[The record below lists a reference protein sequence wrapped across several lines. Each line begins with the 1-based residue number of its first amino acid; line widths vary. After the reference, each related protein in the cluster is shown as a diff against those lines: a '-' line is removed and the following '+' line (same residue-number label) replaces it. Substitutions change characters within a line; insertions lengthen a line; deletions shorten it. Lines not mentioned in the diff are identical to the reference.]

1 MMGRKDLY
9 NLESLYMLSAI
20 AEYQGKRQAAEM
32 LGISVDTISKYISN
46 MELEL
51 GVKLLVS
58 NSRGSYLTPNGHKL
72 LEEFRKLKG
81 VLSNVYTLKPE
92 EETVQ
97 GSVRVL
103 MNAGASSRFLC
114 SEISD
119 FLDSYPLLN
128 LQVTN
133 TFDRPTLANMAYDV
147 AISYYRPTGSDEVI
161 MGQKKVLCGYFASP
175 EFLGRYGYPHD
186 IDDMTEN
193 YRMINFENNMSSLA
207 GWRELMKKA
216 KIVPYSTNST
226 LAVDEAVSLGAGI
239 GILPLRF
246 KDSGLVC
253 LDNIPCSECLMFYL
267 IAHRKTK
274 DVPRVRA
281 VINYYHKFM
290 ELL

>member
-119 FLDSYPLLN
+119 FLDNYPLLN

-147 AISYYRPTGSDEVI
+147 AISYYAPTGADEVI
-161 MGQKKVLCGYFASP
+161 VGQKKVLCGYFASP
-175 EFLGRYGYPHD
+175 DFLSRYGYPRD
-186 IDDMTEN
+186 IEDMIAN
-193 YRMINFENNMSSLA
+193 YRMIYFENNMASLSR
-207 GWRELMKKA
+207 WRELMRRA
-216 KIVPYSTNST
+216 EDCS
-226 LAVDEAVSLGAGI
+226 
-239 GILPLRF
+239 
-246 KDSGLVC
+246 VC
-253 LDNIPCSECLMFYL
+253 DQF
-267 IAHRKTK
+267 H
-274 DVPRVRA
+274 V
-281 VINYYHKFM
+281 FG
-290 ELL
+290 

>member
-97 GSVRVL
+97 G
-103 MNAGASSRFLC
+103 
-114 SEISD
+114 
-119 FLDSYPLLN
+119 
-128 LQVTN
+128 
-133 TFDRPTLANMAYDV
+133 
-147 AISYYRPTGSDEVI
+147 
-161 MGQKKVLCGYFASP
+161 
-175 EFLGRYGYPHD
+175 
-186 IDDMTEN
+186 
-193 YRMINFENNMSSLA
+193 
-207 GWRELMKKA
+207 
-216 KIVPYSTNST
+216 
-226 LAVDEAVSLGAGI
+226 VSG
-239 GILPLRF
+239 
-246 KDSGLVC
+246 C
-253 LDNIPCSECLMFYL
+253 
-267 IAHRKTK
+267 
-274 DVPRVRA
+274 
-281 VINYYHKFM
+281 
-290 ELL
+290 

>member
-128 LQVTN
+128 LQATN

-147 AISYYRPTGSDEVI
+147 AISYYAPTGADEVI
-161 MGQKKVLCGYFASP
+161 VGQKKVLCGYFASP
-175 EFLGRYGYPHD
+175 DFLSRYGYPRD
-186 IDDMTEN
+186 IEDMIAN
-193 YRMINFENNMSSLA
+193 YRMIYFENNMASLSR
-207 GWRELMKKA
+207 WRELMRRA
-216 KIVPYSTNST
+216 KIVPYVTNST
-226 LAVDEAVSLGAGI
+226 FSVEEAVNLGAGI
-239 GILPLRF
+239 GMLPMRF

-253 LDNIPCSECLMFYL
+253 LDNICCTEGLMFYL